1 MFSRW
6 PRYFNHGPPAEIW
19 SVAKNPIQKKKYRS
33 KKRPLTALAL
43 DLDQDGQVLG
53 VLAIPLFKR
62 LEELETVAR
71 GVNQD
76 LNGETVLGG
85 RLEGILSWVV
95 PTRRELMAGR
105 RRKLER
111 SARGGGE
118 RVREGV
124 EGERAGKGEGGDD
137 IGGSDKGVGGGVGVV
152 ASGKVA
158 VVRGN
163 D

>member
-19 SVAKNPIQKKKYRS
+19 SVAKNKPNSEKEAQQ

-53 VLAIPLFKR
+53 VLAIPLFKG

-76 LNGETVLGG
+76 LDRETVLGR

-111 SARGGGE
+111 SARGGGQ
-118 RVREGV
+118 
-124 EGERAGKGEGGDD
+124 
-137 IGGSDKGVGGGVGVV
+137 
-152 ASGKVA
+152 
-158 VVRGN
+158 
-163 D
+163 